1 MSYGFTLP
9 DTAKIDRIRRI
20 MPQVYDQLHEAIVS
34 LWFKPGQPLKER
46 AIYQQLQISRTP
58 VREAFLRLS
67 DEGFV
72 SILPQAGTYVSRI
85 CVRDLEESQFIRESL
100 ELGSVRWAVRNFTPE
115 LSEALEDLLEQQLK
129 CVKQEDWQQLWRLD
143 EQFHKTIAEFKHT
156 SQVWKITKNAKAHM
170 DRVVRL
176 AYPWIEQ
183 LSMITDHHQRLVKL
197 MRQGD
202 VAGVE
207 ALMREHLGMIY
218 TFLDPMIERNP
229 EYFSK

>member
-1 MSYGFTLP
+1 MALESTLP
-9 DTAKIDRIRRI
+9 DNVKIDRKRRI
-20 MPQVYDQLHEAIVS
+20 MPQVYDLLHEAIVS

-67 DEGFV
+67 EEGFLT
-72 SILPQAGTYVSRI
+72 ILPQAGTYVSRI

-115 LSEALEDLLEQQLK
+115 LSNALEDLLEQQFK
-129 CVKQEDWQQLWRLD
+129 CVRQEDREQLWRLD

-170 DRVVRL
+170 DRAVRL

-183 LSMITDHHQRLVKL
+183 IATITDQHHGLVKL
-197 MRQGD
+197 MQQGN

-207 ALMREHLGMIY
+207 ELMREHLNMIY
-218 TFLDPMIERNP
+218 TFLDPMIDRNP
-229 EYFSK
+229 DYFTK

>member
-1 MSYGFTLP
+1 MALESTLP
-9 DTAKIDRIRRI
+9 DNVKIDRKRRI
-20 MPQVYDQLHEAIVS
+20 MPQVYDLLHEAIVS

-67 DEGFV
+67 EEEFLT
-72 SILPQAGTYVSRI
+72 ILPQAGTYVSRI

-115 LSEALEDLLEQQLK
+115 LSNALEDLLEQQFK
-129 CVKQEDWQQLWRLD
+129 CVRQEDREQLWRLD

-170 DRVVRL
+170 DRAVRL

-183 LSMITDHHQRLVKL
+183 ITTITDQHHGLVKL
-197 MRQGD
+197 MQQGD

-207 ALMREHLGMIY
+207 ELMRKHLNMIY

-229 EYFSK
+229 DYFTK

>member
-1 MSYGFTLP
+1 MALESTLP
-9 DTAKIDRIRRI
+9 DNVKIDRKRRI
-20 MPQVYDQLHEAIVS
+20 MPQVYDLLHEAIVS

-67 DEGFV
+67 EEGFLT
-72 SILPQAGTYVSRI
+72 ILPQAGTYVSRI

-115 LSEALEDLLEQQLK
+115 LSNALEDLLEQQFK
-129 CVKQEDWQQLWRLD
+129 CVRQEDREQLWRLD
-143 EQFHKTIAEFKHT
+143 EQFHRTIAEFKHT

-170 DRVVRL
+170 DRAVRL

-183 LSMITDHHQRLVKL
+183 ITTITDQHHGLVKL
-197 MRQGD
+197 MQQGD

-207 ALMREHLGMIY
+207 ELMREHLNMIY

-229 EYFSK
+229 DYFTK

>member
-1 MSYGFTLP
+1 MALESTLP
-9 DTAKIDRIRRI
+9 DNVKIDRKRRI
-20 MPQVYDQLHEAIVS
+20 MPQVYDLLHEAIVS

-67 DEGFV
+67 EEGFLT
-72 SILPQAGTYVSRI
+72 ILPQAGTYVSRI

-115 LSEALEDLLEQQLK
+115 LSEALEDLLEQQFK
-129 CVKQEDWQQLWRLD
+129 CVRQEDREQLWRLD
-143 EQFHKTIAEFKHT
+143 EQFHRTIAEFKHT

-170 DRVVRL
+170 DRAVRL

-183 LSMITDHHQRLVKL
+183 ITPITDQHHGLVKL
-197 MRQGD
+197 MQQGN

-207 ALMREHLGMIY
+207 ELMREHLNMIY

-229 EYFSK
+229 DYFTK

>member
-1 MSYGFTLP
+1 MSYEFSLP
-9 DTAKIDRIRRI
+9 DSACVDRKRHI
-20 MPQVYDQLHEAIVS
+20 MPQVYGLLHEAIVS

-58 VREAFLRLS
+58 VREAFLRLAE
-67 DEGFV
+67 EGFV
-72 SILPQAGTYVSRI
+72 NILPQAGTYVSLI

-115 LSEALEDLLEQQLK
+115 LSEALEDLLEQQIK
-129 CVKQEDWQQLWRLD
+129 CVQQEDREQLWRLD

-176 AYPWIEQ
+176 AYPVIENPNQ
-183 LSMITDHHQRLVKL
+183 ITDGHYDLVKL
-197 MRQGD
+197 MKQGD
-202 VAGVE
+202 LAGVE
-207 ALMREHLGMIY
+207 GSMRDHLGLIY
-218 TFLDPMIERNP
+218 EFLPPIIEWHSD
-229 EYFSK
+229 YFTK